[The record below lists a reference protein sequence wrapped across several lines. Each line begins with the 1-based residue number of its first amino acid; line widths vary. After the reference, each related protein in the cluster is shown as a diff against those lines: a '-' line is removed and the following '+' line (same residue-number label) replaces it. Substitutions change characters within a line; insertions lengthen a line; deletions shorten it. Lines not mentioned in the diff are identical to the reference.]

1 MDYMA
6 TSWQSSVL
14 ILRMQLCS
22 RGSHMYMRRLS
33 VLCNTVQEA
42 QVYRQATIDQE
53 GSTHSPLFFWD
64 NTFPGVELLLS
75 QLDASN
81 SAHAS
86 TVRPYAPCAIC
97 TFRHHTHA
105 LWAQTSGALT
115 AFGPVLLGKHVSRC

>member
-1 MDYMA
+1 
-6 TSWQSSVL
+6 
-14 ILRMQLCS
+14 
-22 RGSHMYMRRLS
+22 MYMRRLS
-33 VLCNTVQEA
+33 VLCSMVQEA

-86 TVRPYAPCAIC
+86 KVRPCAQC
-97 TFRHHTHA
+97 AHMHLRYHSHA
-105 LWAQTSGALT
+105 LWAQTSGPLT
-115 AFGPVLLGKHVSRC
+115 AFGPVLLTQHFQVLSSS